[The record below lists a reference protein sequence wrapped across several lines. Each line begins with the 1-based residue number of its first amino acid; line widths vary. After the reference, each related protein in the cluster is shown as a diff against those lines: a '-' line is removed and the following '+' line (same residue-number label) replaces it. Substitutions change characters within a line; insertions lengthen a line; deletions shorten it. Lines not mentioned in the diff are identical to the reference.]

1 MNSQDILRA
10 LKAGEIS
17 PEEAK
22 KALQQLKA
30 AQATQKIPTPNPTPS
45 DIVPPAQ
52 GAIAADTTPIA
63 IVGISG
69 RYPGAAHLD
78 QYWDN
83 LLHGRNTVREIPA
96 FRWDADAFYAP
107 YPYQEGKIYCK
118 WMGMLDDIAEF
129 DPLFFNISPAEAEA
143 MDPQHRIF
151 LQEAYRAFE
160 DAGYC
165 RQSLSNKNCGV
176 YMGIMSNEYG
186 VILSHY
192 NNSSSATTGNS
203 YAIAPA
209 RISYFLNLKGPAIPI
224 DTACSSSLVGAHLA
238 CQALRHGEI
247 DMALVGGVTLYLTP
261 GSYMSMCSAGML
273 SPDGQCKAFD
283 NGANGFVPGEGAGA
297 LILKRLQDAEAD
309 HDHIY
314 GVIIGSGINQD
325 GKTNG
330 ITAPN
335 LGSQIALEKEIY
347 RRYRIDPATISYAEM
362 HGTGTKLGDPIE
374 LEALSTAFK
383 SSTDKRNYCAIGA
396 VKSNLGHTS
405 AAAGAASIHKVLLCM
420 QHQQLVPT
428 LHFKHHNEHFNFSDS
443 PFFVNTDTKQW
454 QTTTGQPRRACVSS
468 FGFSGTNAHLVIEE
482 YRANTAGVEDHHPA
496 LFVLSAHTQEQLHE
510 YAAKMSE
517 HITAHPA
524 LRLADICYTAQTGRD
539 EMSWRLAIVADSLAA
554 LHTTLQHF
562 LEENS
567 SPALF
572 TGHVKKGKGS
582 SSATAAQL
590 ESWYMQQA
598 LSALAAEWVNGARI
612 NWLRLYN
619 TTVPYRVSLPT
630 YPFLRESW
638 WCAPPAASIPAATP
652 VPVAAALP
660 VATPPQQTTP
670 DTRSR
675 SWVSK
680 QWITAEWPR
689 STESPFLQT
698 VAILV
703 KEEDDLLAQQI
714 AGRFS
719 TPIILHPDQLSSFD
733 WITAPRFD
741 GCIDLLGCSRSS
753 TDWSLWV
760 PWLQQLIE
768 QDRQHKLT
776 LLALSRGL
784 EAFLNQDMLLS
795 GAGQAALYRMLQSEY
810 SHLCSRHIDIAAAT
824 TEEELQKIIA
834 TEWESTGNEP
844 EITYRNGQRYRSVL
858 QQLPLPGTNGRKP
871 VFLPGQVLLI
881 TGGTKGIGMQCALHF
896 ARHYHVKFIA
906 LLGRE
911 HWPHKSEWAAIK
923 HSDSPLAQKIRD
935 VEELESMGVSV
946 RVYQPDLTNREAV
959 TQCIEKITNTLGPIA
974 GVIHS
979 AGIVD
984 KDNPAFI
991 RKTIPGMEAVW
1002 SPKTI
1007 ALELLYEQLKTSPL
1021 QFFLLFSSVSA
1032 IIPSLSIGQ
1041 SDYAMANAWMD
1052 YRAQTLAPHF
1062 PIISIQWPSWKE
1074 TGMGETR
1081 GSVYQRTGLW
1091 SHTNEEGL
1099 QWLDHILAHRPAA
1112 VILPAIVHPGRWK
1125 PEQLLQKALE
1135 PSPAVQAPVTPV
1147 PQEKKL
1153 APAADLFTGVRGWL
1167 LTLFAQELKIAA
1179 DRLETDTAFQDYG
1192 VDSIILTQ
1200 IVRHINQLIPAPMD
1214 PSILYEYAT
1223 IDALADWLSKEYE
1236 SPLRELQAMTTP
1248 AIAST
1253 PSKAPAAAAK
1263 QTTAAPSTATATT
1276 TDIAVVGMSARF
1288 PGAPDLK
1295 QYWTLLREGQVAI
1308 GAVPPARTGKTAGYY
1323 AGTITTLSH
1332 FDPAYFL
1339 LPEEDAR
1346 AMDPQALLI
1355 LEESL
1360 KTFHHAGY
1368 TAAEVKGQ
1376 PIGVY
1381 IGGRSR
1387 HTPDP
1392 EDWRKARNPVVTV
1405 GQNYLAT
1412 NVSQFFDLRGPA
1424 LVVDTAC
1431 SSALT
1436 GMQIAIQSLL
1446 TGHIR
1451 SALVGGVSV
1460 LQDGSQLLFQ
1470 QRGLLGD
1477 TPAFHVFDQRARGII
1492 PGEGAGMVLLKTL
1505 SQAQA
1510 DGDQI
1515 YAVIKGLAIN
1525 NDGRTAGP
1533 ATPNPQAQKEVMIQA
1548 LAASGLTPTDIG
1560 YIEANGSGSEVT
1572 DLLELK
1578 AIQTVYSTPGRTAL
1592 GLGSIKP
1599 NIGHP
1604 LCAEGIASFI
1614 KVALMLAHQETVPF
1628 LSGEQPLRHFDM
1640 AAASLEF
1647 PRQAGAWPYEATAAA
1662 INCFADGGTNAH
1674 VILTAAAEQPDHI
1687 ITRKPLPI
1695 PALNRQDLHPAKP
1708 AVATKQ
1714 PASGDAVGVYLQ
1726 HPSGS
1731 DHNIWKL
1738 MQATS

>member
-17 PEEAK
+17 PEDAK

-30 AQATQKIPTPNPTPS
+30 AQANPSKPSSIPATSATVNTS
-45 DIVPPAQ
+45 S
-52 GAIAADTTPIA
+52 GLTSADASPIA

-96 FRWDADAFYAP
+96 SRWDANAFYAP
-107 YPYQEGKIYCK
+107 YPYQDGKIYCK

-165 RQSLSNKNCGV
+165 RHTLSNKNCGV

-273 SPDGQCKAFD
+273 SPDGQCKTFD

-297 LILKRLQDAEAD
+297 FILKRLEDAEAD

-347 RRYRIDPATISYAEM
+347 RRYRIDPGTITYAEM

-405 AAAGAASIHKVLLCM
+405 AAAGAASVHKVLLCM

-428 LHFKHHNEHFNFSDS
+428 LHFKHHNEHFNFTDS
-443 PFFVNTDTKQW
+443 PFFVNTDTRDW
-454 QTTTGQPRRACVSS
+454 QTITGQPRRACISS

-482 YRANTAGVEDHHPA
+482 YAAKTPAITDTRPA

-517 HITAHPA
+517 HIAAHPA
-524 LRLADICYTAQTGRD
+524 VRLADICYTTQTGRD
-539 EMSWRLAIVADSLAA
+539 EMSWRLAIVAESTNELY
-554 LHTTLQHF
+554 TTLQRF
-562 LEENS
+562 LEEGN
-567 SPALF
+567 ARTLF
-572 TGHVKKGKGS
+572 TGQVKKGKGS
-582 SSATAAQL
+582 STATVAQL
-590 ESWYMQQA
+590 ESWYAQ
-598 LSALAAEWVNGARI
+598 LDLPSLGAEWVNGARI
-612 NWLRLYN
+612 NWARLYDN
-619 TTVPYRVSLPT
+619 TVPYRVSLPT

-638 WCAPPAASIPAATP
+638 WCAPPAVSATAP
-652 VPVAAALP
+652 TTP
-660 VATPPQQTTP
+660 ATPPVTIPHQQVTP
-670 DTRSR
+670 DSRSR
-675 SWVSK
+675 SWVTK
-680 QWITAEWPR
+680 QWLANELPVSAPARQI
-689 STESPFLQT
+689 QT

-703 KEEDDLLAQQI
+703 KEEDDQLAQQI
-714 AGRFS
+714 AADFS
-719 TPIILHPDQLSSFD
+719 TPLILYPQQLAAFD
-733 WITAPRFD
+733 WTTAPRFD
-741 GCIDLLGCSRSS
+741 GCIDLLGCNTSA

-768 QDRQHKLT
+768 QDRQHKLI
-776 LLALSRGL
+776 LLAVSRGL
-784 EAFLNQDMLLS
+784 EAFLNPEPQLS
-795 GAGQAALYRMLQSEY
+795 GVGQAALYRMLQSEY
-810 SHLCSRHIDIAAAT
+810 SHLSSRHIDISPAT
-824 TEEELQKIIA
+824 AGEELQKIIA
-834 TEWESTGNEP
+834 AEWNSISDEP
-844 EITYRNGQRYRSVL
+844 EVSYRQGQRYRSVL
-858 QQLPLPGTNGRKP
+858 QELPLPGTNGKKP
-871 VFLPGQVLLI
+871 VFAPGQVLLI

-911 HWPHKSEWAAIK
+911 HWPHKSEWTAVK
-923 HSDSPLAQKIRD
+923 QSGSPLAQKIRD

-946 RVYQPDLTNREAV
+946 RVYQPDLTSRESV
-959 TQCIEKITNTLGPIA
+959 TQYIEKITNTLGPIA

-991 RKTIPGMEAVW
+991 RKTVSGMQAVW

-1007 ALELLYEQLKTSPL
+1007 ALELLYEQLRTSPL

-1032 IIPSLSIGQ
+1032 IIPSLSVGQ

-1099 QWLDHILAHRPAA
+1099 QWLDDILAHRPAA
-1112 VILPAIVHPGRWK
+1112 VVLPAITHPERWK
-1125 PEQLLQKALE
+1125 PAQLLQKTLE
-1135 PSPAVQAPVTPV
+1135 PVPAAQAPVAAAPK
-1147 PQEKKL
+1147 EKIP
-1153 APAADLFTGVRGWL
+1153 APAADLFTGVREWL

-1179 DRLETDTAFQDYG
+1179 DRLEADTAFQDYG

-1223 IDALADWLSKEYE
+1223 IDALAAWLSKEYE
-1236 SPLRELQAMTTP
+1236 APLRELKAMTTP
-1248 AIAST
+1248 AVAAIPPSGSINVEKQSAAIPVIAGVS
-1253 PSKAPAAAAK
+1253 
-1263 QTTAAPSTATATT
+1263 T

-1288 PGAPDLK
+1288 PGAADLE
-1295 QYWTLLREGQVAI
+1295 QYWSLLREGQTAI
-1308 GAVPPARTGKTAGYY
+1308 AAVPANRTGKAAGYY
-1323 AGTITTLSH
+1323 AGTVTDITH

-1360 KTFHHAGY
+1360 KTFYHAGY

-1392 EDWRKARNPVVTV
+1392 DAWRKARNPVVAV

-1436 GMQIAIQSLL
+1436 GMQIAIQSLQ

-1477 TPAFHVFDQRARGII
+1477 TPAFHVFDQRAGGII

-1505 SQAQA
+1505 AQAVA
-1510 DGDQI
+1510 DGDQV

-1533 ATPNPQAQKEVMIQA
+1533 ATPNPQAQKDVMLQA
-1548 LAASGLTPTDIG
+1548 LADSGLTPTDIG

-1578 AIQTVYSTPGRTAL
+1578 AIQAVYSSAARTPL

-1614 KVALMLAHQETVPF
+1614 KVALMLSHQETVPF
-1628 LSGEQPLRHFDM
+1628 LSGDQPLRHFDM

-1647 PRQAGAWPYEATAAA
+1647 PRQAISWPYGPTAAA

-1674 VILTAAAEQPDHI
+1674 VILTAAAEQSDHI
-1687 ITRKPLPI
+1687 ITRKPLSLPL
-1695 PALNRQDLHPAKP
+1695 LNRQDLHPVKP
-1708 AVATKQ
+1708 AAVPKQ
-1714 PASGDAVGVYLQ
+1714 PSAGDAAGVYLQ

-1731 DHNIWKL
+1731 NNNIWKL
-1738 MQATS
+1738 MQTTS